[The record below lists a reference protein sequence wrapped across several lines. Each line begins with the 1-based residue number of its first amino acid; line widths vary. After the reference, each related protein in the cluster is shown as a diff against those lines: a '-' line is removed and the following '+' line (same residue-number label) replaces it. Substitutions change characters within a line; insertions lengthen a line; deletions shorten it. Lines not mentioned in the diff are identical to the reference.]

1 MALFRDLLTADKVSF
16 EVQGNHTVYW
26 MPAKIFNQ
34 LPIKRWKHNRP
45 PDETRVAEIRE
56 WIETSK
62 RVDGIIYL
70 ACVDNEIVC
79 YESNH
84 RREALKGIDGLHNI
98 LVDMM
103 WDVTDDQ
110 VKTEFFRLNKAIS
123 VPELFVTEASDIKL
137 DDLLH
142 TVNKFCANYG
152 RLQSPSKNPQ
162 RPNFN
167 RDNLMQDLYE
177 IAKES
182 GLSIDE
188 IMKRLVHLNH
198 TLATRDKSKLS
209 KIAIEKCERNG
220 LWLFAWK
227 GRLSASDI
235 GL

>member
-16 EVQGNHTVYW
+16 EIQGNHAVYW

-56 WIETSK
+56 WIQTSK

-98 LVDMM
+98 FVDMM
-103 WDVTDDQ
+103 WDATDET
-110 VKTEFFRLNKAIS
+110 VKQEFFRLNKAIS
-123 VPELFVTEASDIKL
+123 VPELFVTETTDIKL
-137 DDLLH
+137 DDLLQI
-142 TVNKFCANYG
+142 VDGFCANYG
-152 RLQSPSKNPQ
+152 KLQSPSKHPQ

-167 RDNLMQDLYE
+167 RDNLMQDIHD
-177 IAKES
+177 IAKET
-182 GLSIDE
+182 GLGVDDILR
-188 IMKRLVHLNH
+188 RLLQLNH
-198 TLATRDKSKLS
+198 QLGARDKSKLS
-209 KIAIEKCERNG
+209 KTVIEKCERNG

-227 GRLSASDI
+227 SRLAAADV